1 MIFFITVLRALAAC
15 LITNSHYTGV
25 YPTDLIANGGL
36 FGNVIFFAVSG
47 FCLVNIKES
56 FPKWYAKRLV
66 RLLPATWLMTA
77 IYGIVGLFRIEL
89 TFKGLFSSFIFP
101 SRYYFISSI
110 LVLYIPFYFIMKYDK
125 LKLHIPQIS
134 LAIASVWL
142 IYYVFFYDKSRY
154 HIDAV
159 GEPMILFL
167 FMFAMLIGAYC
178 RIEKERFINK
188 ECIVCWIALPISLI
202 AYFAS
207 KMLFVKFTA
216 ISKFQIIN
224 QLVLL
229 LLLFVLFR
237 CFASIDSKLENL
249 PKPIKTVITF
259 ISTITLEIYLVQLP
273 LIHKIN
279 FLPFPANW
287 FFITAVII
295 LLAFLLNKITNP
307 IYSFFKKALDKHKK

>member
-1 MIFFITVLRALAAC
+1 MHC
-15 LITNSHYTGV
+15 LLDSVADFTY
-25 YPTDLIANGGL
+25 
-36 FGNVIFFAVSG
+36 
-47 FCLVNIKES
+47 
-56 FPKWYAKRLV
+56 
-66 RLLPATWLMTA
+66 
-77 IYGIVGLFRIEL
+77 
-89 TFKGLFSSFIFP
+89 
-101 SRYYFISSI
+101 SI
-110 LVLYIPFYFIMKYDK
+110 
-125 LKLHIPQIS
+125 
-134 LAIASVWL
+134 
-142 IYYVFFYDKSRY
+142 
-154 HIDAV
+154 
-159 GEPMILFL
+159 
-167 FMFAMLIGAYC
+167 
-178 RIEKERFINK
+178 
-188 ECIVCWIALPISLI
+188 
-202 AYFAS
+202 YFAS

-307 IYSFFKKALDKHKK
+307 IYSFFKKALDKHKKWPYTVCIWNNKHYNHIFYRKSL